1 MMLSRVAESMYWL
14 CRYIERAENVAR
26 FVEVH
31 DALSVGGGKSRTWD
45 PLVAITGD
53 QAFFEERYGQANR
66 ANVIRFLTFDREYP
80 NSIVSCLAAA
90 RENGRTIRDRLSLAF
105 WEALNKLYLMVHQ
118 ASEGRLKGAA
128 QRTFFDEV
136 KLHSHMLAGILDNTI
151 SRGELW
157 HFGRFGR
164 LMERADKTS
173 RILDVKYFI
182 LLPDTAVVGTPL
194 DIVQWSALLS
204 STDCAIEYRRQHGRI
219 APEMV
224 VGFLMLDGRFP
235 SKEFGEQV
243 RSDVVL
249 KLTHVTIQLWNHMK
263 QKMLPTPAKFHYVF
277 NMRELSRVR
286 HDSLRRYFVVRD
298 AIVRGAIANV
308 HAADQYCANI
318 LAQARSEIRLI
329 KLESFTQRRRLRE
342 RQKRERD
349 AELWI

>member
-31 DALSVGGGKSRTWD
+31 DALSVGGGKSQTWD

-219 APEMV
+219 APEKV

-235 SKEFGEQV
+235 
-243 RSDVVL
+243 RS
-249 KLTHVTIQLWNHMK
+249 
-263 QKMLPTPAKFHYVF
+263 
-277 NMRELSRVR
+277 VR
-286 HDSLRRYFVVRD
+286 HCLSSAERSLHKITGCPLGTFS
-298 AIVRGAIANV
+298 N
-308 HAADQYCANI
+308 
-318 LAQARSEIRLI
+318 LAEQRLG
-329 KLESFTQRRRLRE
+329 RLR
-342 RQKRERD
+342 
-349 AELWI
+349 AELDFSTTDEILTGGLHEYVDGLQAKINEVGDAATSAFFAAQPSGVAAAPYAPSDA